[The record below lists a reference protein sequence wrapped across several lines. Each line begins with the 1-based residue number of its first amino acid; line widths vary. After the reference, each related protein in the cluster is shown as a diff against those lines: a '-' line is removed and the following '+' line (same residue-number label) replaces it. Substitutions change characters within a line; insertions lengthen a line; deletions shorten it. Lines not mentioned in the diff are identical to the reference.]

1 MKKSI
6 LVMAVGAALVASSVQ
21 AAVEVYG
28 KLHLSLDS
36 TDNGNTYDG
45 NTNSTAANAGTSA
58 QSLYVSTNASTLG
71 FKASEDLVGGL
82 KAIGLLEVQIEADN
96 PVKTVPF
103 TERDVYGGLGGGF
116 GTVRIGKIDTPTKL
130 LGRKADFFSDQVGDS
145 RNLTS
150 RASNLG
156 LVTNA
161 PQHNTTG
168 YPAYTYNT
176 TQRPNWELRASN
188 ALAYTSPTMAGI
200 TVAVLYNL
208 EEGRKDSSI
217 KDLTATFAGDL
228 IGGKMVAGLGWSS
241 HGKAWN
247 NDEKAETL
255 IRAAGSYAMGGFKVG
270 MLYQKASN
278 MNAVSSTPAVA
289 AVPASGA
296 GSGAAYTTGP
306 YVPAKSAIAAVTAS
320 SLDRTT
326 WGLGG
331 SFNIGAGT
339 VKAQYYKAGESKG
352 GTAAIPDGATMI
364 VVGYDHNL
372 SKNTRVYVA
381 YAATKNDQ
389 SSTMV
394 NDIPTAGGTY
404 GASGGG
410 HDNNPNN
417 VIAGQNGATPDRG
430 SDPKALSVGMVFAF

>member
-1 MKKSI
+1 MKKSVLAI
-6 LVMAVGAALVASSVQ
+6 AVSTALMAGSTQ

-28 KLHLSLDS
+28 KLHLSLDQ

-45 NTNSTAANAGTSA
+45 NTNAAAANAGTSA
-58 QSLYVSTNASTLG
+58 KSLYVSTNASTLG
-71 FKASEDLVGGL
+71 FKASEDLEGGL

-103 TERDVYGGLGGGF
+103 TEREMYGGLGGGF
-116 GTVRIGKIDTPTKL
+116 GTVRIGKIETPTKL
-130 LGRKADFFSDQVGDS
+130 LGRKVDFFGDQVGDS

-150 RASNLG
+150 RASGKG

-161 PQHNTTG
+161 PQHNNTAAH
-168 YPAYTYNT
+168 PAYTYNT
-176 TQRPNWELRASN
+176 TQKLSWEVRATN
-188 ALAYTSPTMAGI
+188 ALAYTTPTMGGV
-200 TVAVLYNL
+200 TVAVLYNPD
-208 EEGRKDSSI
+208 EGRKDSSI
-217 KDLTATFAGDL
+217 KDLTATFVGDV
-228 IGGKMVAGLGWSS
+228 IGGKLIAGLGWSS

-270 MLYQKASN
+270 MLYQKASD
-278 MNAVSSTPAVA
+278 MEAVSTTA
-289 AVPASGA
+289 AGCSVTTSPCPTASVI
-296 GSGAAYTTGP
+296 P
-306 YVPAKSAIAAVTAS
+306 AVTAS
-320 SLDRTT
+320 SVDRTT
-326 WGLGG
+326 WGVGG

-364 VVGYDHNL
+364 AIGYDHNL
-372 SKNTRVYVA
+372 SKNTKVYVA

-430 SDPKALSVGMVFAF
+430 SDPQALSVGMIFVF